1 MIGSHLVY
9 TLTKKSEKT
18 KKSENLLDYNIYFHL
33 PFIWNLHEDINVLNI
48 PDIII

>member
-9 TLTKKSEKT
+9 TLT

>member
-1 MIGSHLVY
+1 MIRSHLLY
-9 TLTKKSEKT
+9 KSIKKCEGLF
-18 KKSENLLDYNIYFHL
+18 NYNIYFHL